1 MIKTILKKRSER
13 LENEFVKLGID
24 KMDIDISFDIHNTDI
39 TDTTGD
45 MITRVSVDLD
55 DDIYNVFVKEIK
67 FKDEE
72 NNEIEE
78 LIYRDIAKTII
89 ECSEKNILTK
99 KEMLFLV
106 VSNDVMKFD
115 YCHTDTVIKDL
126 QSSTEIYNLI
136 QCDYNKNWGI
146 ENTELSIDEF
156 EAKFKNWIF
165 KISNIKLMNSFNLI
179 YKLLG

>member
-1 MIKTILKKRSER
+1 MIETILKQRSER
-13 LENEFVKLGID
+13 LENEFVKLEID
-24 KMDIDISFDIHNTDI
+24 KMDVDIEFDTHNTDV

-45 MITRVSVDLD
+45 IITRVYVDLND
-55 DDIYNVFVKEIK
+55 NIYNVFVKERK

-72 NNEIEE
+72 NDEVEE

-106 VSNDVMKFD
+106 VNNDVLKFD
-115 YCHTDTVIKDL
+115 YCHTDTAIKDI
-126 QSSTEIYNLI
+126 QTATEIYNI
-136 QCDYNKNWGI
+136 IKNDYNTSWGLG
-146 ENTELSIDEF
+146 TEIKSIDKFEKEF
-156 EAKFKNWIF
+156 KSWIF
-165 KISNIKLMNSFNLI
+165 NIAGFKLINVFNLM